1 MTNEKWRMNNGN
13 FGSTLLLLL
22 SLVFVPGIA
31 AQSST
36 RVAAIK
42 SEPDSLHQLNSSVRA
57 LVQRVTP
64 SVVQVLV
71 SGYGPVEAKRDT
83 TSLVLGRQESIG
95 SGVIIDPDG
104 YIVTNAHVVRGASL
118 VQVKIPDSTN
128 DESPDES
135 LVGGKGRTVDARIV
149 GLDSEIDLALLKVEV
164 KGLRAL
170 HLSDYNKLRQGD
182 VVFAFG
188 SPEGLQDSVTMGV
201 ISAAARQPDPDS
213 PMVFIQSDASI
224 NPGSSGG
231 PLVNVDGELVGIN
244 TFILTQGGG
253 SEGLGFAIPSA
264 TVAFAYPQLRKYGH
278 VQRGET

>member
-1 MTNEKWRMNNGN
+1 M
-13 FGSTLLLLL
+13 
-22 SLVFVPGIA
+22 
-31 AQSST
+31 AQS
-36 RVAAIK
+36 R
-42 SEPDSLHQLNSSVRA
+42 R
-57 LVQRVTP
+57 
-64 SVVQVLV
+64 
-71 SGYGPVEAKRDT
+71 KRDT

-213 PMVFIQSDASI
+213 QWYLSRAMRPSI
-224 NPGSSGG
+224 PAAAA
-231 PLVNVDGELVGIN
+231 D
-244 TFILTQGGG
+244 
-253 SEGLGFAIPSA
+253 
-264 TVAFAYPQLRKYGH
+264 R
-278 VQRGET
+278 